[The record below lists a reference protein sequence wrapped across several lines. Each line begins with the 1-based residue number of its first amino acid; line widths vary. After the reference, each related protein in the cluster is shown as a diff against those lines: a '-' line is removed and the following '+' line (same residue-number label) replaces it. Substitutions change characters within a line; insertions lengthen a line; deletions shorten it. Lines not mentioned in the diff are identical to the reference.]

1 MATLTPDVLEG
12 DSDVTKVQ
20 LRPSG
25 APMFYPSF
33 SYGGLMMKVANLRPP
48 TTTPQFSGTVDPE
61 TAQEARLVD
70 RRTGEVLAFSSVDP
84 VTGAFSFDNA
94 WQDPNWGADFG
105 FQFIAPDGFCSQ
117 TFPVSDP
124 IWNEFQGN
132 PRVNDSAQGS
142 RP

>member
-12 DSDVTKVQ
+12 DSEITKVQ

-33 SYGGLMMKVANLRPP
+33 SYGGLMVKVANLRPA
-48 TTTPQFSGTVDPE
+48 TTVPQFSGTVDPG

-70 RRTGEVLAFSSVDP
+70 RRTGTVLAFASVDP

-105 FQFIAPDGFCSQ
+105 FQFLAPDGFCSQ
-117 TFPVSDP
+117 TFPVNAP
-124 IWNEFQGN
+124 EWHQFEGN
-132 PRVNDSAQGS
+132 PDINNSNTGA